1 MSDGWTR
8 DWLDRRYAKPESLQ
22 VVNKQT
28 SEGARGET
36 RLMKLQCAQRDK
48 RNPINSA
55 RSYARS
61 SFGSMEMKV
70 FTGIASRV
78 ARECGR
84 N

>member
-1 MSDGWTR
+1 MSDGRTR
-8 DWLDRRYAKPESLQ
+8 DRLDRRYAKTESLQ
-22 VVNKQT
+22 VVNRQT
-28 SEGARGET
+28 SEGAGGET
-36 RLMKLQCAQRDK
+36 RLMKLQHALRDK

-61 SFGSMEMKV
+61 GFCSMEMEV

-78 ARECGR
+78 ARQCGR